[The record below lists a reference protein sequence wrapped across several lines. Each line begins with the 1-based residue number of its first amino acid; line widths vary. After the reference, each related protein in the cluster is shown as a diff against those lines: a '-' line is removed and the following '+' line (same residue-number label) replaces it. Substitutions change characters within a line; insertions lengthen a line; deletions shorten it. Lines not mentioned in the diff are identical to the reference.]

1 MSPEEAVMPIW
12 SLASHEVSTA
22 RVTVCGVMVATKV
35 AGVGSTVSSIYE
47 KSHRKESW
55 LHPVV
60 MVRMALS
67 PMSILAVL
75 LMYDICFSFLL
86 AFGLR

>member
-35 AGVGSTVSSIYE
+35 AGVGSTVSSICE
-47 KSHRKESW
+47 NPHRKESW
-55 LHPVV
+55 LHPG
-60 MVRMALS
+60 MARTVYS